1 MLLISENATADLPC
15 ACFSKTVLTSIEAV
29 DNLQRPGGGLSRK
42 VYELNP
48 AIKPYLDNT
57 HLEEKRVTKLTESR
71 KGTRLL
77 MMGNEAIARGA
88 LEAGLSVAAGYPGT
102 PSSEIIE
109 SLARVSED
117 RNLYVEWSVNE
128 KVSMEVAAAASFAE
142 LRSICVLKQNG
153 LHVASDFLLHLAG
166 SGTRGGML
174 VIACD
179 DPGALSSVNEGDTR
193 HFARMIEFPLL
204 EPGNFQEAKDMTK
217 WAFELSEEL
226 SSIVMVRSVTRIS
239 HASGN
244 VVLGEL
250 PEVDKQAGFKH
261 DGPSQDPL
269 CGAMSSSPVSIKHAL
284 QHKKLKQAIAA
295 FETSPFNTYQGPEQ
309 PELLIITSSVCNL
322 YSREAVNLLAL
333 EDRVGILKLGTTW
346 PLPPKL
352 LEKYLSLT
360 DKILIVE
367 EVIPFLEENVMML
380 AFELA
385 KTIGPKTVHG
395 KRDGLMPSIGELN
408 PDLVITALE
417 KILGL
422 KHKALSPE
430 YEEKTR
436 TAETTM
442 VPTRDPAYCAG
453 CPHRASYWSINV
465 ALGLD
470 NQNGFVCG
478 DIGCYTMDRRPSG
491 FQTIKTVHSMGSGTG
506 IASGF
511 GKLQQFGM
519 DQPVM
524 AVCGDSTFFHAAI
537 PPLVNAV
544 HNNSDMTMIVLDN
557 SGTAMTGFQPHPG
570 LGISLEGDVA
580 TKISIQAICEAIG
593 AQVDVCD
600 PFDFEKTQKLL
611 IDALENRGKVNVL
624 IFRQACAL
632 SPQKKG
638 LKAFDIRVNPE
649 ACQGQ
654 NCGCNRIC
662 TRIFKCP
669 GLIWNTAKNLTE
681 IDEAICTGCGVCASV
696 CPMGAIAALEFS

>member
-1 MLLISENATADLPC
+1 
-15 ACFSKTVLTSIEAV
+15 
-29 DNLQRPGGGLSRK
+29 
-42 VYELNP
+42 
-48 AIKPYLDNT
+48 
-57 HLEEKRVTKLTESR
+57 
-71 KGTRLL
+71 

-109 SLARVSED
+109 ALAKASKE

-226 SSIVMVRSVTRIS
+226 RSIVMVRSVTRIS

-250 PEVDKQAGFKH
+250 PAIGKQARFKH

-269 CGAMSSSPVSIKHAL
+269 RGAVSSSPVSVKHAL
-284 QHKKLKQAIAA
+284 QHKKLRQAIAA
-295 FETSPFNTYQGPEQ
+295 FETSPFNTYQGPEK

-322 YSREAVNLLAL
+322 YSQEAISLLAL

-352 LEKYLSLT
+352 LEKYLGLT
-360 DKILIVE
+360 DRILIVE
-367 EVIPFLEENVMML
+367 EVIPFLEENVMLL

-385 KTIGPKTVHG
+385 KTIGLKKVYG
-395 KRDGLMPSIGELN
+395 KRDGLIPSIGELN
-408 PDLVITALE
+408 PDLVIAALE
-417 KILGL
+417 KILGIDN
-422 KHKALSPE
+422 KRVSAD
-430 YEEKTR
+430 YAEKTEV
-436 TAETTM
+436 AKSTM

-519 DQPVM
+519 DQTVLS
-524 AVCGDSTFFHAAI
+524 VCGDSTFFHAGI

-544 HNNSDMTMIVLDN
+544 HNNSDMTMVILDN

-570 LGISLEGDVA
+570 LDVSLEGNVA

-593 AQVDVCD
+593 ATVDVCD
-600 PFDFEKTQKLL
+600 PFDFNQTQRQLL
-611 IDALENRGKVNVL
+611 QAMENRGKVNVL

-638 LKAFDIRVNPE
+638 LKAFEIRIDPE
-649 ACQGQ
+649 VCQGQ

-669 GLIWNTAKNLTE
+669 GLIWNVSRNLTE

-696 CPMGAIAALEFS
+696 CPMGAIAALAAS